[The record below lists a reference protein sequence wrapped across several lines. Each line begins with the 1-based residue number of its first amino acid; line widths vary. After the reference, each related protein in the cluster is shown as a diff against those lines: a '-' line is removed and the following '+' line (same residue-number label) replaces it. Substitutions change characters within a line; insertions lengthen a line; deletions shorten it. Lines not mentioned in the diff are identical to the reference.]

1 MRDLIQRKAKM
12 TTYYESRGEYLMRK
26 GMDPYEQVD
35 LQAEKI
41 MALEKEIERLSH
53 EIDVQ
58 CSSEYVER
66 ILKENERLQKKCDYK
81 DEVID
86 QRNAWNRVAEKEIE
100 RLQKR
105 VEGLERDRW
114 KPEAQRTNE
123 RLRAALE
130 RIDVET
136 SDEYAREIAREMLY
150 DKR

>member
-1 MRDLIQRKAKM
+1 MRDLIQRNAKM

-41 MALEKEIERLSH
+41 MALEKEIECLSH

-86 QRNAWNRVAEKEIE
+86 QRNAECSRQFKKIE
-100 RLQKR
+100 RL
-105 VEGLERDRW
+105 
-114 KPEAQRTNE
+114 T
-123 RLRAALE
+123 AALE
-130 RIDVET
+130 LIAEGW
-136 SDEYAREIAREMLY
+136 EYVDAQWCAEIAREALEGE
-150 DKR
+150 R